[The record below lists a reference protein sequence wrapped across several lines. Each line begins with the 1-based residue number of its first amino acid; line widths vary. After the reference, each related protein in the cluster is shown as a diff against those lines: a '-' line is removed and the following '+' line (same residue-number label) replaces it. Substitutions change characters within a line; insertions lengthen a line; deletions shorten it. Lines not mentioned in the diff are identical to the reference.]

1 VSDERPDVRV
11 RDRLTAAGLS
21 DERIEQHMTAGRV
34 RVDGELVTD
43 LDTPAR
49 WDAGRGLVVVTRQR
63 EDAVVRRILDDPA
76 AVYLWVAVTL
86 AAVVVAV
93 VAGEPVLAVA
103 GWVVGSVAAVVLVAV
118 KARRG
123 R

>member
-1 VSDERPDVRV
+1 
-11 RDRLTAAGLS
+11 
-21 DERIEQHMTAGRV
+21 M
-34 RVDGELVTD
+34 
-43 LDTPAR
+43 
-49 WDAGRGLVVVTRQR
+49 TRQR
-63 EDAVVRRILDDPA
+63 EDAVVRRVHDDPA

-93 VAGEPVLAVA
+93 VASEPVLAVA
-103 GWVVGSVAAVVLVAV
+103 GWVVGSVAAIVLLAV

>member
-1 VSDERPDVRV
+1 VK
-11 RDRLTAAGLS
+11 
-21 DERIEQHMTAGRV
+21 
-34 RVDGELVTD
+34 
-43 LDTPAR
+43 
-49 WDAGRGLVVVTRQR
+49 RQR

>member
-1 VSDERPDVRV
+1 V
-11 RDRLTAAGLS
+11 A
-21 DERIEQHMTAGRV
+21 
-34 RVDGELVTD
+34 
-43 LDTPAR
+43 
-49 WDAGRGLVVVTRQR
+49 RQR

-93 VAGEPVLAVA
+93 VAGEPVLAVT
-103 GWVVGSVAAVVLVAV
+103 GWVVGSAAAVVLVAV
-118 KARRG
+118 KARQG

>member
-1 VSDERPDVRV
+1 V
-11 RDRLTAAGLS
+11 A
-21 DERIEQHMTAGRV
+21 
-34 RVDGELVTD
+34 
-43 LDTPAR
+43 
-49 WDAGRGLVVVTRQR
+49 RQR

-93 VAGEPVLAVA
+93 VAGEPVLAVT
-103 GWVVGSVAAVVLVAV
+103 GWVVGSAAAVVLVAV